1 MHLMFQPGE
10 VEDTKSHISIVTHS
24 YNYFFQILFSF
35 WFKIINIQFKITILT
50 NFARKI
56 IIIKP

>member
-10 VEDTKSHISIVTHS
+10 VEDTKSHIPIVTLS

-35 WFKIINIQFKITILT
+35 WFKIINIQLKTTKL
-50 NFARKI
+50 NLRGK
-56 IIIKP
+56 